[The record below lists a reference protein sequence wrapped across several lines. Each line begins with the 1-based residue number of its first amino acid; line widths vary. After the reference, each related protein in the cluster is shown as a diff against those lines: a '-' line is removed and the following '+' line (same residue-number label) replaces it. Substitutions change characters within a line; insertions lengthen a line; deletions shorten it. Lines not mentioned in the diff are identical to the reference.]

1 MSVSTNP
8 KDLLGEK
15 KISITK
21 LPPVAI
27 LHGSAAMVN
36 GADKYGPYNWREND
50 VVSHIYIDAAMRH
63 LMEWWEGEETASDS
77 GVNHLGHAIACC
89 AILLDA
95 QANGNL
101 IDDIPINK
109 KKPIGWFSELLD
121 NISASIKRKEKK

>member
-101 IDDIPINK
+101 IDDRPINK